1 MLPFLTTNDIITAKR
16 NIALFCINCD
26 INCQVD
32 SVNNED
38 HKKDHPM
45 CGESVIVTLPR

>member
-1 MLPFLTTNDIITAKR
+1 MLPFSNDIITAKR
-16 NIALFCINCD
+16 NIALFVSIV
-26 INCQVD
+26 ILIAKFY